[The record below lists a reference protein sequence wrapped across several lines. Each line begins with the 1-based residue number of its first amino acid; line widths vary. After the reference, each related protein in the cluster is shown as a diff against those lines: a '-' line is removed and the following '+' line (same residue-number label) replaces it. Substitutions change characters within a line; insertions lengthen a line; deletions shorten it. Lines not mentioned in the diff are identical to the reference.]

1 MSATHS
7 NEPNATEEYTTSRE
21 EQHQRYPST
30 NSSTPNSSGGEKQFN
45 LTSNNER
52 SGQNSRT
59 SSLAESTTTSS
70 TSINNEGFSN
80 VGEIIQHLQR
90 VWLDN
95 NNHESSRRT
104 GSNSGTQSANHSNLN
119 ETAPSHHSKGHSQ
132 SNQQHYNHHQSGQQQ
147 QHNQYSGQQYWNNY
161 NNPRRSGSGNYT
173 RNYSGGNNEL
183 YWNQKSN
190 RFPSH
195 RSMNNLMTNSANYQQ
210 QSQSSPPTQ
219 RRQGE
224 QQQQQQQYYHNEQ
237 QQQQQQPSQSYFK
250 KNRADHRPNGYTM
263 QQQSL
268 DYSSNTT
275 TSEQSNINST
285 QSYPSGATKTEGVL
299 IDEFGKVYATVQG
312 GPSNPWVFGFD
323 NVAKL
328 LKQIIDDILVKSEV
342 NWEQIVSVGMVLSGA
357 GQIESQS
364 NLRNELQ
371 SLNVDT
377 NKVSIGEDLL
387 GPVPNGGVVIIAGTG
402 SNCVVYNGDGSS
414 KRAGGWGHL
423 LGDEGSGYWIAQRAI
438 KCVFDHADNLKLS
451 RHDLTRLSDEIKVYF
466 KIQDMSQL
474 LSYFYKNFQKD
485 FIARFT
491 QVIAKLAM
499 NNNDAASQELFKEA
513 GFMLGTHLRAISG
526 HIETKLYDQGTLRVV
541 AVGSVFRSWKFLK
554 PGFTDALS
562 NGNALPFHKVELAQ
576 LTSSAAIGAAIW
588 AARKHDIPLPNVD
601 FTKCFTTLDTIDIM
615 VAKLVALCEYA
626 VVNNFNTLLLTQ
638 SSTLNTLPVNL
649 KARLFTVLSHR
660 GLLTDDNLP
669 FLLNCRTRTFDF
681 RDCVDITDQ
690 SLALMARCSLTA
702 QIERKRLQHLASTQN
717 EIPPHTPTTSVL
729 NPSIIYVRGLQITD
743 YGLSQFVQQYPS
755 LRKIRALHCSHITDE
770 SVIAIGSYCSRLM
783 ELDLTGCIKVTDAGI
798 NGLQQLTH
806 LRSLALTQTSI
817 TDDSLISIGQSAFHH
832 TLNEINLRMCTE
844 ITDDGFLFLLKNC
857 PNLKT
862 IGFIQCPKLT
872 ERSRQNLNPHT
883 HQLSYLVWTIPV
895 E

>member
-1 MSATHS
+1 
-7 NEPNATEEYTTSRE
+7 
-21 EQHQRYPST
+21 
-30 NSSTPNSSGGEKQFN
+30 
-45 LTSNNER
+45 
-52 SGQNSRT
+52 
-59 SSLAESTTTSS
+59 
-70 TSINNEGFSN
+70 
-80 VGEIIQHLQR
+80 
-90 VWLDN
+90 
-95 NNHESSRRT
+95 
-104 GSNSGTQSANHSNLN
+104 
-119 ETAPSHHSKGHSQ
+119 
-132 SNQQHYNHHQSGQQQ
+132 
-147 QHNQYSGQQYWNNY
+147 
-161 NNPRRSGSGNYT
+161 GNYT

-195 RSMNNLMTNSANYQQ
+195 RSMNNLMTNPANYQQ

-224 QQQQQQQYYHNEQ
+224 QQQQQYYHNEQ

-328 LKQIIDDILVKSEV
+328 LKQIIDDLLVKSEV

-377 NKVSIGEDLL
+377 NKVFIGEDLL

-438 KCVFDHADNLKLS
+438 KRVFDHADNLKLS
-451 RHDLTRLSDEIKVYF
+451 RHDLTRLSDEIKAYF

-491 QVIAKLAM
+491 QVIAELAM
-499 NNNDAASQELFKEA
+499 NNDDAASQELFKEA

-562 NGNALPFHKVELAQ
+562 NGNPLPFHKVELAQ

-601 FTKCFTTLDTIDIM
+601 FSKCFTTLD
-615 VAKLVALCEYA
+615 
-626 VVNNFNTLLLTQ
+626 
-638 SSTLNTLPVNL
+638 
-649 KARLFTVLSHR
+649 
-660 GLLTDDNLP
+660 
-669 FLLNCRTRTFDF
+669 
-681 RDCVDITDQ
+681 
-690 SLALMARCSLTA
+690 
-702 QIERKRLQHLASTQN
+702 
-717 EIPPHTPTTSVL
+717 
-729 NPSIIYVRGLQITD
+729 
-743 YGLSQFVQQYPS
+743 
-755 LRKIRALHCSHITDE
+755 
-770 SVIAIGSYCSRLM
+770 
-783 ELDLTGCIKVTDAGI
+783 
-798 NGLQQLTH
+798 
-806 LRSLALTQTSI
+806 
-817 TDDSLISIGQSAFHH
+817 
-832 TLNEINLRMCTE
+832 
-844 ITDDGFLFLLKNC
+844 
-857 PNLKT
+857 
-862 IGFIQCPKLT
+862 
-872 ERSRQNLNPHT
+872 
-883 HQLSYLVWTIPV
+883 
-895 E
+895 